1 MYLALACIYETDVRM
16 RTCARERKRKPVY
29 REKGRGVGGGHAQV
43 HIARAHTHTGRGAGL
58 RKPRGGYNAIKRPT
72 NHGLRL
78 KREHDLIP

>member
-1 MYLALACIYETDVRM
+1 MYLTLACIYETDVRM
-16 RTCARERKRKPVY
+16 RTCAREGERKTVCG
-29 REKGRGVGGGHAQV
+29 EKGRDDRWWPRTH
-43 HIARAHTHTGRGAGL
+43 RAHIHTYTGRAAGL

>member
-1 MYLALACIYETDVRM
+1 MYLTLALGTYM
-16 RTCARERKRKPVY
+16 KQSARERKGETV
-29 REKGRGVGGGHAQV
+29 RGGPTHKCSYTYI
-43 HIARAHTHTGRGAGL
+43 HTYTHTGRGAGL